1 MRRIKRVHATAVIV
15 LLLAILSVMQII
27 DHREALRCYVS
38 QQAAKYQQ
46 AQGFA
51 TADEIHD
58 IVWDYTVA
66 DLDGQLWRARLD
78 DLFHDIFMGGRRGEQ
93 VWAEMKNPADEFS
106 DVHCFGYIE
115 WVIWNNRED
124 MMFRTIDSG
133 EGMEAVHNVTFTLQ
147 TILSGGLQYYTVKAM
162 DISFQS
168 SWDESGGSALIYHRR
183 PLGEVSA
190 KDWLNGEIAPA
201 AWAGWY
207 ARWQERWQELQENE
221 GE

>member
-1 MRRIKRVHATAVIV
+1 MRRIKRGHATAVIA
-15 LLLAILSVMQII
+15 LLIAILAVMQAI
-27 DHREALRCYVS
+27 DHRNALRCYVS

-78 DLFHDIFMGGRRGEQ
+78 YLFHDIFMGGNRGLQ
-93 VWAEMKNPADEFS
+93 VMAQMWNPADEFS
-106 DVHCFGYIE
+106 DVYCGGNIE
-115 WVIWNNRED
+115 WFIWNPRD
-124 MMFRTIDSG
+124 Y
-133 EGMEAVHNVTFTLQ
+133 
-147 TILSGGLQYYTVKAM
+147 TILEKTWASSGIEDVHEVTMALQALPPEELQHYTVEVR
-162 DISFQS
+162 DVSFQS
-168 SWDESGGSALIYHRR
+168 VGGVLIYHQRETGR
-183 PLGEVSA
+183 VSA
-190 KDWLNGEIAPA
+190 ADWLRGGIAPS

-207 ARWQERWQELQENE
+207 ADWQELQENE

>member
-1 MRRIKRVHATAVIV
+1 MRKIKRVHATAVIV

-27 DHREALRCYVS
+27 DHRESLRCYVS

-58 IVWDYTVA
+58 IVWDRTVA

-78 DLFHDIFMGGRRGEQ
+78 YLFHDMFMGGSRGLQ
-93 VWAEMKNPADEFS
+93 VWAELQNPADEFS

-115 WVIWNNRED
+115 WIIWDIRDYTRLERTWTSSGIED
-124 MMFRTIDSG
+124 
-133 EGMEAVHNVTFTLQ
+133 VHDITLALQALPPEDLRHYTVDVTDISSQ
-147 TILSGGLQYYTVKAM
+147 TIGG
-162 DISFQS
+162 
-168 SWDESGGSALIYHRR
+168 DETSTWIYQHRR
-183 PLGEVSA
+183 GGEVSA
-190 KDWLNGEIAPA
+190 KDWLNGEIAPPS
-201 AWAGWY
+201 WAGWY
-207 ARWQERWQELQENE
+207 ARWQELQENE

>member
-1 MRRIKRVHATAVIV
+1 MKRIKRGHATAVIA
-15 LLLAILSVMQII
+15 LLIAILAVMQAI
-27 DHREALRCYVS
+27 DYRNALRCYVS

-78 DLFHDIFMGGRRGEQ
+78 YLFHSIFMGGSRGEQ
-93 VWAEMKNPADEFS
+93 VWAEMENPADEFS
-106 DVHCFGYIE
+106 DVYCGGNIE
-115 WVIWNNRED
+115 WTIWNNIRGEVIE
-124 MMFRTIDSG
+124 TIGSDSG
-133 EGMEAVHNVTFTLQ
+133 MESVHNVTFALQ
-147 TILSGGLQYYTVKAM
+147 TIPPEELWHYEVSAVGA
-162 DISFQS
+162 SFQS
-168 SWDESGGSALIYHRR
+168 IWSNERNTWVYHQR
-183 PLGEVSA
+183 PLGAVNA
-190 KDWLNGEIAPA
+190 KAWLNGAIVPS
-201 AWAGWY
+201 AWSVWY

>member
-27 DHREALRCYVS
+27 DHRNALRCYVS

-93 VWAEMKNPADEFS
+93 VWAELQNPVDDFS
-106 DVHCFGYIE
+106 DVYCFGYIE
-115 WVIWNNRED
+115 WVIWDTRDDTTLERTWTSSGIED
-124 MMFRTIDSG
+124 
-133 EGMEAVHNVTFTLQ
+133 VHDITLALQALPPEDLRHYKVYVKDISSQ
-147 TILSGGLQYYTVKAM
+147 TIG
-162 DISFQS
+162 D
-168 SWDESGGSALIYHRR
+168 DETSTWIYQHRR
-183 PLGEVSA
+183 GGEVSA
-190 KDWLNGEIAPA
+190 KDWLDGGIVPS

-207 ARWQERWQELQENE
+207 VDWQERWQELQENE